1 MKTSPK
7 QHGAMVNEACVDRNF
22 RAGFWRRLA
31 ATWIDA
37 FVIYALCALPITLA
51 AIVRIRIALEPLFVV
66 IGAAY
71 GTILLVQ
78 GGQTVGKTLMGI
90 AVVPRTGGALSL
102 RQAMLREMLGKW
114 GIIFVMPVV
123 LGRMLVG
130 RAWVPTLYD
139 LLAVLAVLL
148 LLRVYYLIAKRAWYD
163 QLAGTEVIRAPSGYG
178 KVKLAAVALAGA
190 ALLGLGTKGAEF
202 IQRGWIP
209 CRLALYQSMRSTAP
223 YVAFLRQGQAAPVDY
238 VIGLFDRY
246 DVVVL
251 CERMHPEATQWDFI
265 YDIVRDPRFIDR
277 VGHVFTEYGTGEM
290 QPYLD
295 SMMAS
300 DGLSAGEVHDHIV
313 QIMRNWGVWP
323 IWHNTNFYDY
333 LTRLYALNQSLAP
346 AKRIRHHFTDASV
359 NWSGITTKEEYRA
372 YWRAT
377 SDRDRNMGRCVIE
390 QMGQFA
396 KPGSTSPKC
405 LVVMNYRHAFDL
417 TNRSPNARRWN
428 TYEYLKDAFGDR
440 AANVLLNY
448 WLLCPV
454 AGGVWDAAFEETG
467 NRPAGF
473 DFKGS
478 PFGEDPFDLYPF
490 RPKLKGELRYRD
502 MFTGFVFVNP
512 LDSQYTEIGV
522 PGLYKG
528 FEKEVLRRVGLV
540 SNESSLGNAALAV
553 QTWVFRQVGL
563 VDVENPGEI
572 RVMIGL
578 EENGRVPLKEPLEAT
593 ALLVELPLL
602 GIFGVGLLIGLAAFA
617 LRWRSSKSRHEETGM
632 NL

>member
-1 MKTSPK
+1 
-7 QHGAMVNEACVDRNF
+7 MVNEACVDRNF
-22 RAGFWRRLA
+22 RVGLWRRLA

-37 FVIYALCALPITLA
+37 FIIYALCALPITLA

-71 GTILLVQ
+71 GTILLAQ

-90 AVVPRTGGALSL
+90 KVMPRTGGALSL

-114 GIIFVMPVV
+114 GIIFVLPVV
-123 LGRMLVG
+123 LGRILVG

-163 QLAGTEVIRAPSGYG
+163 HLAGTEVIRAPSGYAR
-178 KVKLAAVALAGA
+178 VKLAAVALAGA

-202 IQRGWIP
+202 ALRGWIP

-238 VIGLFDRY
+238 VMGLFDRY

-251 CERMHPEATQWDFI
+251 CEREHPEATQWDFI

-277 VGHVFTEYGTGEM
+277 VGHVFTEYGAGEM

-295 SMMAS
+295 SMMAA
-300 DGLSAGEVHDHIV
+300 DGLSAGEVHDRIV
-313 QIMRNWGVWP
+313 NIMRNWPVWP
-323 IWHNTNFYDY
+323 TWANTNFYRY
-333 LTRLYALNQSLAP
+333 MTRLYALNQSLPP
-346 AKRIRHHFTDASV
+346 AKRIHQHFTDKSAD
-359 NWSGITTKEEYRA
+359 WSGMTTRKEYTAFR
-372 YWRAT
+372 R
-377 SDRDRNMGRCVIE
+377 SLVGRDQYMARTVIEEMGRL
-390 QMGQFA
+390 A
-396 KPGSTSPKC
+396 KPGSRPPKC

-417 TNRSPNARRWN
+417 TNRSPKARRLN

-448 WLLCPV
+448 WLLSPV

-478 PFGEDPFDLYPF
+478 PFGEDPFDLFPF
-490 RPKLKGELRYRD
+490 WPKLKGELRNRD
-502 MFTGFVFVNP
+502 EFTGFVFINP
-512 LDSQYTEIGV
+512 LESQYTEIGV

-528 FEKEVLRRVGLV
+528 FEKEVRRRVGLV
-540 SNESSLGNAALAV
+540 SDDSFLGSSASALE
-553 QTWVFRQVGL
+553 TWALRQVGL
-563 VDVENPGEI
+563 VDVDDRHEI
-572 RVMIGL
+572 EVMIGL
-578 EENGRVPLKEPLEAT
+578 EEKGRVPLKEPLEAQ
-593 ALLVELPLL
+593 ALLVESPLL
-602 GIFGVGLLIGLAAFA
+602 GTFGVGLLIGSAAFA
-617 LRWRSSKSRHEETGM
+617 LRWRSSKSRQEETGR

>member
-1 MKTSPK
+1 MKTSLE
-7 QHGAMVNEACVDRNF
+7 QHSAVVNGACVDRNL

-66 IGAAY
+66 MGAAY
-71 GTILLVQ
+71 GTLLLAQ

-90 AVVPRTGGALSL
+90 KVMPGTGGALSF

-123 LGRMLVG
+123 LGRILVG

-139 LLAVLAVLL
+139 LLAVLLVLL

-163 QLAGTEVIRAPSGYG
+163 HLAGTEVIRAPSGYAT
-178 KVKLAAVALAGA
+178 VKLAAVALAGA

-202 IQRGWIP
+202 ILRGWIP

-223 YVAFLRQGQAAPVDY
+223 YAAFLRQRQAAPVDY
-238 VIGLFDRY
+238 VMGLFDRY

-251 CERMHPEATQWDFI
+251 CEREHPEATQWDFI

-277 VGHVFTEYGTGEM
+277 VGHVFTEYGAREM
-290 QPYLD
+290 QPCLD
-295 SMMAS
+295 SMMAA
-300 DGLSAGEVHDHIV
+300 DGLSAQEVHDHIV
-313 QIMRNWGVWP
+313 QIMRNWPVWP

-333 LTRLYALNQSLAP
+333 LTRLYALNQSLPP
-346 AKRIRHHFTDASV
+346 AKRIRHYFTDASV
-359 NWSGITTKEEYRA
+359 DWSRLSTKEDYRA
-372 YWRAT
+372 YRLRRPN
-377 SDRDRNMGRCVIE
+377 RDQSMARRVIE
-390 QMGQFA
+390 EMACLA
-396 KPGSTSPKC
+396 KPGSTPPKC

-417 TNRSPNARRWN
+417 TNRSPNARRVN

-448 WLLCPV
+448 WLLCPQV
-454 AGGVWDAAFEETG
+454 GGLWDAAFEETG

-478 PFGEDPFDLYPF
+478 PFGEDPFDLFPF

-502 MFTGFVFVNP
+502 VFAGFVYVNP
-512 LDSQYTEIGV
+512 LESQYTAIGV
-522 PGLYKG
+522 LGLYRG
-528 FEKEVLRRVGLV
+528 FEKEVLRRAALV
-540 SNESSLGNAALAV
+540 SDDSFGAGVALE
-553 QTWVFRQVGL
+553 TWMFRQVGL
-563 VDVENPGEI
+563 VDVENPREI
-572 RVMIGL
+572 EVMIGL
-578 EENGRVPLKEPLEAT
+578 EEKGRVPLKEPLEAQS
-593 ALLVELPLL
+593 LLVELPLL
-602 GIFGVGLLIGLAAFA
+602 GIFGMGLLIGLAAFA
-617 LRWRSSKSRHEETGM
+617 LRWRRDKSWQEYTAK
-632 NL
+632 NV